1 MKLGLRLMLFME
13 SIFIFA
19 GGLFGPIYA
28 IFVAKVGGDLLDIGI
43 ASALYFI
50 SGGILML
57 LISKWED
64 HYKHKEN
71 LYIFGYFLSAWSFLG
86 LIVIDNMYELFALQI
101 IQGIGLAISTP
112 VRDAL
117 YSTYIQKGKE
127 SSQWGYWEFSSSVAY
142 AGAALGGG
150 YLATVY
156 GFQVLFAT
164 IFAALIIGVIIFT
177 FCYKV
182 YYKDLN
188 TEKRMIKIRN

>member
-28 IFVAKVGGDLLDIGI
+28 IFITKVGGSLLDVGI
-43 ASALYFI
+43 ASFLYFI
-50 SGGILML
+50 TSGILML

-64 HYKHKEN
+64 HQKHKEN

-86 LIVIDNMYELFALQI
+86 FLVIDTTYQLFALQI
-101 IQGIGLAISTP
+101 VQGIGLAISTP

-117 YSTYIQKGKE
+117 YAAYIQKGKE
-127 SSQWGYWEFSSSVAY
+127 ASQWGYWEFVSSAAY
-142 AGAALGGG
+142 GIAALGGG
-150 YLATVY
+150 YLAAVY
-156 GFQVLFAT
+156 GFKVLFAV
-164 IFAALIIGVIIFT
+164 IFAALIIGIIIFS
-177 FCYKV
+177 FFYKV

-188 TEKRMIKIRN
+188 KERRISRRR